1 MDNTENI
8 SFGLRIKDLR
18 KTLEMTQSD
27 FAVRIGLTQNTITKY
42 NNILNEIKNRIKNN
56 LRDISKYETKIK
68 NTKNNLEK
76 ESYKI
81 LVISLKNETSF
92 LENIIKEEEQNERET
107 GNTKTV

>member
-1 MDNTENI
+1 MDFTKLNVE
-8 SFGLRIKDLR
+8 
-18 KTLEMTQSD
+18 
-27 FAVRIGLTQNTITKY
+27 FANMQNTITKY
-42 NNILNEIKNRIKNN
+42 NSLLTEMKNRIRNN
-56 LRDISKYETKIK
+56 SRDISKYETRIK

-92 LENIIKEEEQNERET
+92 LESLVKEEESNERES